1 VSPYFHKFF
10 AFTIALATA
19 GAQVV
24 CACPTPVVFHQVSAP
39 ITKACAGQSDCCRKA
54 EASKPVEPAKQEPC
68 EKCNLKHRTQQ
79 AMPDRQ
85 AGSAVPQLA
94 LSFIPAPV
102 AILTFTDIS
111 SARPQMLEAFPL
123 PPLLKDLFHVHSLLL
138 N

>member
-24 CACPTPVVFHQVSAP
+24 CACPTPVVLHQVSAP
-39 ITKACAGQSDCCRKA
+39 ITKACAGENDCCRKA
-54 EASKPVEPAKQEPC
+54 EAGKPVEPPKQEPC

-79 AMPDRQ
+79 AMPDRHD
-85 AGSAVPQLA
+85 GSSVPQLA
-94 LSFIPAPV
+94 LSSIPAPV

-111 SARPQMLEAFPL
+111 AVRSQLLETFPL

>member
-1 VSPYFHKFF
+1 MSRYFHKLF
-10 AFTIALATA
+10 AITIALATA

-24 CACPTPVVFHQVSAP
+24 CACPTPGVFHQAAPP
-39 ITKACAGQSDCCRKA
+39 ITKACVGESDCCRKA
-54 EASKPVEPAKQEPC
+54 EAHKPVEPPKQEPC

-85 AGSAVPQLA
+85 AGSSVPQLA
-94 LSFIPAPV
+94 LSFIPTPV
-102 AILTFTDIS
+102 AILTFCDIS
-111 SARPQMLEAFPL
+111 SVQPRLLDTFPP